1 MNRDDLIKGCR
12 MFAIKIAIY
21 WLAKLVI
28 CQIDGS
34 RLICSLIAKGFWPC
48 VATFAFMDFLA
59 IPQLRKLI
67 RRWKS
72 KRDQRL
78 NRNQPL

>member
-1 MNRDDLIKGCR
+1 

-21 WLAKLVI
+21 WLAELVI
-28 CQIDGS
+28 CQQDSS

-59 IPQLRKLI
+59 IPQLRKLR
-67 RRWKS
+67 RRWKVQHN
-72 KRDQRL
+72 QRL
-78 NRNQPL
+78 NRNQRW

>member
-1 MNRDDLIKGCR
+1 

-21 WLAKLVI
+21 VLAKFVI

-34 RLICSLIAKGFWPC
+34 RLICSVIAKGFWPC

-59 IPQLRKLI
+59 VPQLRKLMG
-67 RRWKS
+67 RWRS
-72 KRDQRL
+72 KRDQRRI
-78 NRNQPL
+78 RNQP